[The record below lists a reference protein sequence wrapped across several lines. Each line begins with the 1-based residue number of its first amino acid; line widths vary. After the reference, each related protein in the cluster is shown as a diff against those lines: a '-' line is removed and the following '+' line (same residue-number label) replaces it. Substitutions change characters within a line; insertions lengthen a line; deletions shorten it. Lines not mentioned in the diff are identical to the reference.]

1 MKKFIKK
8 FTKKFK
14 LKKPKKINKKQKT
27 LLFWFSFAALS
38 LLFFRF
44 YEESKLERVK
54 DFSYPKFLAALEAE
68 HLEADSIVFNVTA
81 KEIKGRLNEKGK
93 EAYGGVDFL
102 IQGNVDDKGFEILRQ
117 KGITPSYA
125 NRDKTFW
132 PTVLLSWLP
141 IMLILG
147 VFIFFIRQIQ
157 LGSGKAFSF
166 GKSRARLV
174 LNRGKADFNDVAGI
188 HEAKE
193 ELREVV
199 EFLKNPKKFTK
210 LGGEIPKGVL
220 LVGPPG
226 TGKTLLARAVA
237 GEAKV
242 PFFTISGSDFVEV
255 FVGVGASR
263 VRDLFLQG
271 RKNAPCLIFID
282 EIDAVGRH
290 RGAGMGG
297 GHDEREQTL
306 NQLLVE
312 MDGFESK
319 EGVILIA
326 ATNRPDVLDS
336 ALLRP
341 GRFDR
346 KVIVQLPDL
355 KEREQILK
363 VHVKKTPLSVQVNLN
378 KIARG
383 TPGFS
388 GADLKNLINEA
399 SLMAA
404 LGNKLTVEMD
414 DLERA
419 RDKVMMGSERKS
431 LIMSAKDKKI
441 TAYHEAGHAIVG
453 KSLPLLDPIHKVTIV
468 PRGMAL
474 GVTQTLPKEDLLNM
488 SKQKAKNTLSF
499 LFGGRVAEEEIF
511 KDFTSGASND
521 IQKATDLAR
530 RMICEWGMSSKIG
543 PLFFS
548 KRGRPVFSRGSN
560 DSQDYSEESAKDVD
574 REVKSF
580 VQTAYK
586 KTQAIL
592 RDKLSQLHIMAEVLL
607 KFETIDSEEVDM
619 IMKGKKLPDISS
631 YRKEQSDKLNEERKK
646 NLRQEKTKKPDD
658 KKDSG
663 KKSDKPLSSS
673 PLPTPV

>member
-1 MKKFIKK
+1 MKIKLKRRKIKK
-8 FTKKFK
+8 QHKVF
-14 LKKPKKINKKQKT
+14 
-27 LLFWFSFAALS
+27 LFWSS
-38 LLFFRF
+38 LLVLGFLFFQF
-44 YEESKLERVK
+44 YEQARQDRVK
-54 DFSYPKFLAALEAE
+54 DFNYSKFILAVENNQVDPE
-68 HLEADSIVFNVTA
+68 SIVFNEKA
-81 KEIKGRLNEKGK
+81 KEIQGKLNKKGQKT
-93 EAYGGVDFL
+93 YGGTSF
-102 IQGNVDDKGFEILRQ
+102 IIEGNVGDKGFEILEKQ
-117 KGITPSYA
+117 GIRPNYK
-125 NRDKTFW
+125 NKDKDFW
-132 PTVLLSWLP
+132 APILLSWFP
-141 IMLILG
+141 LILLVG
-147 VFIFFIRQIQ
+147 VFIFIMRQIQ
-157 LGSGKAFSF
+157 SGTGRAFAF

-174 LNRGKADFNDVAGI
+174 LNKNKVTFKDVAGI
-188 HEAKE
+188 KEAKE
-193 ELREVV
+193 ELKEIV

-220 LVGPPG
+220 LVGSPG

-263 VRDLFLQG
+263 VRDLFNQG
-271 RKNAPCLIFID
+271 KKNAPCLIFID

-312 MDGFESK
+312 MDGFESQQ
-319 EGVILIA
+319 GIILIA
-326 ATNRPDVLDS
+326 ATNRPDVLDH

-346 KVIVQLPDL
+346 KVVVNLPDL
-355 KEREQILK
+355 KERELILK
-363 VHVKKTPLSVQVNLN
+363 VHINKIPLSSRVDLN

-404 LGNKLTVEMD
+404 FHNKLKVEMED
-414 DLERA
+414 MEKA

-431 LIMSAKDKKI
+431 FIMSEKDKKI

-474 GVTQTLPKEDLLNM
+474 GVTQTLPKEDLLNI

-530 RMICEWGMSSKIG
+530 RMICEWGMSAKIG
-543 PLFFS
+543 PLFFNKS
-548 KRGRPVFSRGSN
+548 SHPIFVGKSN
-560 DSQDYSEESAKDVD
+560 SFYEHSEESAKNVD
-574 REVKSF
+574 NEISDFIHK
-580 VQTAYK
+580 AYQK
-586 KTQAIL
+586 AQSIIKE
-592 RDKLSQLHIMAEVLL
+592 KLAQLHTMAEALL

-619 IMKGKKLPDISS
+619 IMKGKNISDLTN
-631 YRKEQSDKLNEERKK
+631 YRKNLFDKLDEERKASQK
-646 NLRQEKTKKPDD
+646 KEKQAKKTEE
-658 KKDSG
+658 KK
-663 KKSDKPLSSS
+663 KKSSGSMDGS
-673 PLPTPV
+673 PLPSPA

>member
-1 MKKFIKK
+1 MKK
-8 FTKKFK
+8 
-14 LKKPKKINKKQKT
+14 LSNKNKT
-27 LLFWFSFAALS
+27 FLFWLAFVLLALV
-38 LLFFRF
+38 FFQL
-44 YEESKLERVK
+44 YERAKKNMVK
-54 DFSYPKFLAALEAE
+54 DFNYPKFLQAVENNQVVK
-68 HLEADSIVFNVTA
+68 DSIVFNEIA
-81 KEIKGRLNEKGK
+81 KEIKGELNPAGQEVFKG
-93 EAYGGVDFL
+93 ETFL
-102 IQGNVDDKGFEILRQ
+102 IQGNVSDKGFEILEKQ
-117 KGITPSYA
+117 GITPSYA
-125 NRDKTFW
+125 NKDKTLWMTLF
-132 PTVLLSWLP
+132 LSWLP
-141 IMLILG
+141 LLLIFG

-157 LGSGKAFSF
+157 AGSGKAFSF

-174 LNRGKADFNDVAGI
+174 LDRGKVTFKDVAGI
-188 HEAKE
+188 EEAKD
-193 ELREVV
+193 ELKEIV
-199 EFLKNPKKFTK
+199 EFLKNPKKFGK

-220 LVGPPG
+220 LVGSPG
-226 TGKTLLARAVA
+226 TGKTLLAKAVA

-263 VRDLFLQG
+263 VRDLFVQG
-271 RKNAPCLIFID
+271 KKNAPCLIFID

-290 RGAGMGG
+290 RGAGLGG

-312 MDGFESK
+312 MDGFQSQ
-319 EGVILIA
+319 EGIILIA
-326 ATNRPDVLDS
+326 ATNRPDVLDP

-346 KVIVQLPDL
+346 KVMVNLPGV

-363 VHVKKTPLSVQVNLN
+363 VHIKKIPLSAQADLS

-404 LGNKLTVEMD
+404 FKNKLKVEME
-414 DLERA
+414 DLEKA

-431 LIMSAKDKKI
+431 FIMSEKDKKI

-474 GVTQTLPKEDLLNM
+474 GVTQTLPKEDMLNM
-488 SKQKAKNTLSF
+488 SKQKAKNFLSF

-530 RMICEWGMSSKIG
+530 RMICEWGMSSKVG
-543 PLFFS
+543 PLFFGKGS
-548 KRGRPVFSRGSN
+548 DPVFLGKSYH
-560 DSQDYSEESAKDVD
+560 DSHDYSEESAKNVD
-574 REVKSF
+574 SEIKYF
-580 VQTAYK
+580 IQKAYQK
-586 KTQAIL
+586 AQEIIKE
-592 RDKLSQLHIMAEVLL
+592 KMSQLHTMAEALL
-607 KFETIDSEEVDM
+607 RFETIDSEEIDL
-619 IMKGKKLPDISS
+619 IMRGKSLSDLTH
-631 YRKEQSDKLNEERKK
+631 YRKTMSEKLNKER
-646 NLRQEKTKKPDD
+646 QDSQD
-658 KKDSG
+658 KKQ
-663 KKSDKPLSSS
+663 KSEDDPVGGSALPS
-673 PLPTPV
+673 PV

>member
-1 MKKFIKK
+1 MKK
-8 FTKKFK
+8 
-14 LKKPKKINKKQKT
+14 LSNKNKT
-27 LLFWFSFAALS
+27 FLFWAGFVLLA
-38 LLFFRF
+38 LLFFKI
-44 YEESKLERVK
+44 YEKANTSLVK
-54 DFSYPKFLAALEAE
+54 DFNYPKFLQAVQNNQVKK
-68 HLEADSIVFNVTA
+68 DSIVFNEIA
-81 KEIKGRLNEKGK
+81 KEIKGELNSQGEKEFGGK
-93 EAYGGVDFL
+93 SFL
-102 IQGNVDDKGFEILRQ
+102 IQGNVSDKGFEILEKQ
-117 KGITPSYA
+117 GITPSYA
-125 NRDKTFW
+125 NKDKTLWMTIF
-132 PTVLLSWLP
+132 LSWLP
-141 IMLILG
+141 LLLIFG
-147 VFIFFIRQIQ
+147 VFIFFIKQIQ
-157 LGSGKAFSF
+157 AGSGKAFSF

-174 LNRGKADFNDVAGI
+174 LDRGKVTFKDVAGI
-188 HEAKE
+188 QEAKE
-193 ELREVV
+193 ELKEVV
-199 EFLKNPKKFTK
+199 EFLKNPKKFEK

-220 LVGPPG
+220 LVGSPG
-226 TGKTLLARAVA
+226 TGKTLLAKAVA

-271 RKNAPCLIFID
+271 KKNAPCLIFID

-290 RGAGMGG
+290 RGAGLGG

-312 MDGFESK
+312 MDGFQSQ
-319 EGVILIA
+319 EGIILIA
-326 ATNRPDVLDS
+326 ATNRPDVLDP

-346 KVIVQLPDL
+346 KVMVNLPGV
-355 KEREQILK
+355 KEREQILQ
-363 VHVKKTPLSVQVNLN
+363 VHVKKTPLSAQVNLN

-404 LGNKLTVEMD
+404 FKNKLKVEME

-431 LIMSAKDKKI
+431 FIMSDKDKKI

-474 GVTQTLPKEDLLNM
+474 GVTQTLPKEDMLNM
-488 SKQKAKNTLSF
+488 SKKKAKNFLSF

-530 RMICEWGMSSKIG
+530 RMICEWGMSAKVG
-543 PLFFS
+543 PLFFG
-548 KRGRPVFSRGSN
+548 RGNDPVFLGKSYH
-560 DSQDYSEESAKDVD
+560 DTPDYSEESAKHVD
-574 REVKSF
+574 SEIKYF
-580 VQTAYK
+580 IQKAYQK
-586 KTQAIL
+586 AQMIIKE
-592 RDKLSQLHIMAEVLL
+592 KMSHLHTMAEALL
-607 KFETIDSEEVDM
+607 KFETIDSEEIDM
-619 IMKGKKLPDISS
+619 IMHGKTLSDLMD
-631 YRKEQSDKLNEERKK
+631 YRKTMSDQIDKERRESK
-646 NLRQEKTKKPDD
+646 NNK
-658 KKDSG
+658 
-663 KKSDKPLSSS
+663 KKSKDDPVGGSALPS
-673 PLPTPV
+673 PV

>member
-1 MKKFIKK
+1 MKKLSNKNKTFLFWTSFVIMALV
-8 FTKKFK
+8 FFHFYE
-14 LKKPKKINKKQKT
+14 NKKKN
-27 LLFWFSFAALS
+27 L
-38 LLFFRF
+38 
-44 YEESKLERVK
+44 VK
-54 DFSYPKFLAALEAE
+54 DFNYPKFLQAVEKDQVE
-68 HLEADSIVFNVTA
+68 KDSIVFNEIA
-81 KEIKGRLNEKGK
+81 KEIKGELNSAGQREF
-93 EAYGGVDFL
+93 GGESFL
-102 IQGNVDDKGFEILRQ
+102 IQGNVSDKGFEILEKQ
-117 KGITPSYA
+117 GITPSYA
-125 NRDKTFW
+125 NKDKTLW
-132 PTVLLSWLP
+132 MTVFLSWLP
-141 IMLILG
+141 LLLIFG
-147 VFIFFIRQIQ
+147 IFIFFIKQIQ
-157 LGSGKAFSF
+157 AGSGKAFSF

-174 LNRGKADFNDVAGI
+174 LDRGKVTFKDVAGI

-193 ELREVV
+193 ELKEVV
-199 EFLKNPKKFTK
+199 EFLKNPKKFEK

-220 LVGPPG
+220 LVGSPG
-226 TGKTLLARAVA
+226 TGKTLLAKAVA

-271 RKNAPCLIFID
+271 KKNAPCLIFID

-290 RGAGMGG
+290 RGAGLGG

-312 MDGFESK
+312 MDGFQSQ
-319 EGVILIA
+319 EGIILIA
-326 ATNRPDVLDS
+326 ATNRPDVLDP

-346 KVIVQLPDL
+346 KVMVNLPGV

-363 VHVKKTPLSVQVNLN
+363 VHTRKTPLSTQADLN

-404 LGNKLTVEMD
+404 FKNKLKVEMD

-431 LIMSAKDKKI
+431 FIMSDQDKKI

-453 KSLPLLDPIHKVTIV
+453 KCLPLLDPIHKVTIV

-474 GVTQTLPKEDLLNM
+474 GVTQTLPKEDMLNM
-488 SKQKAKNTLSF
+488 SKQKARNFLSF

-530 RMICEWGMSSKIG
+530 RMICEWGMSSKVG
-543 PLFFS
+543 PLFFG
-548 KRGRPVFSRGSN
+548 RGNDPVFLGKSYHESH
-560 DSQDYSEESAKDVD
+560 DYSEESAKNVD
-574 REVKSF
+574 SEIKYF
-580 VQTAYK
+580 IQTAYEK
-586 KTQAIL
+586 AQLIIKE
-592 RDKLSQLHIMAEVLL
+592 KLSQLHTMAEALL
-607 KFETIDSEEVDM
+607 KFETIDSEEIDM
-619 IMKGKKLPDISS
+619 IMKGKTLSDLTN
-631 YRKEQSDKLNEERKK
+631 YRKGVKDRINKERKASQ
-646 NLRQEKTKKPDD
+646 NEK
-658 KKDSG
+658 
-663 KKSDKPLSSS
+663 KKSEEDPVGGGSALPS
-673 PLPTPV
+673 PV

>member
-1 MKKFIKK
+1 MPSMKQ
-8 FTKKFK
+8 
-14 LKKPKKINKKQKT
+14 PKINNHHKVF
-27 LLFWFSFAALS
+27 LFWVS
-38 LLFFRF
+38 LIVLGLIFFQF
-44 YEESKLERVK
+44 YEQSRKDKVK
-54 DFSYPKFLAALEAE
+54 DFSYPKFLQALEE
-68 HLEADSIVFNVTA
+68 GHIVKDSIIFNETA
-81 KEIKGRLNEKGK
+81 KEIKGDLNEKGK
-93 EAYGGVDFL
+93 EIYGGTEFL
-102 IQGNVDDKGFEILRQ
+102 IEGNVTDKGFEIVRS

-125 NRDKTFW
+125 NKDKNFW
-132 PTVLLSWLP
+132 TSIILSWLP
-141 IMLILG
+141 LLLLFGI
-147 VFIFFIRQIQ
+147 FIFFIRQLQ
-157 LGSGKAFSF
+157 VGSGKAFSF

-174 LNRGKADFNDVAGI
+174 LDRGKVTFKDVAGI
-188 HEAKE
+188 KEAKE
-193 ELREVV
+193 ELKEIV

-220 LVGPPG
+220 LVGSPG

-263 VRDLFLQG
+263 VRDLFNQG
-271 RKNAPCLIFID
+271 KKNSPCLIFID

-290 RGAGMGG
+290 RGAGLGG

-319 EGVILIA
+319 QGIILIA
-326 ATNRPDVLDS
+326 ATNRPDVLDP

-346 KVIVQLPDL
+346 KVMVNLPDL

-363 VHVKKTPLSVQVNLN
+363 VHTKKTPLSIQVDLN

-404 LGNKLTVEMD
+404 LHNKHKVEME

-431 LIMSAKDKKI
+431 FIMSDKDKKI

-530 RMICEWGMSSKIG
+530 KMICEWGMSSKIG

-548 KRGRPVFSRGSN
+548 RGSN
-560 DSQDYSEESAKDVD
+560 PVFVGKTYNESHEHSEESAKSVD
-574 REVKSF
+574 QEISAF
-580 VQTAYK
+580 IQNAYK
-586 KTQAIL
+586 KAQSII
-592 RDKLSQLHIMAEVLL
+592 KNKISQLHTMAEALL

-619 IMKGKKLPDISS
+619 IMNGKSLSDLTD
-631 YRKEQSDKLNEERKK
+631 YRKKMSDKLKEERQADKVKK
-646 NLRQEKTKKPDD
+646 KKESPD
-658 KKDSG
+658 SIG
-663 KKSDKPLSSS
+663 GSA
-673 PLPTPV
+673 LPNPV

>member
-1 MKKFIKK
+1 MKKLSNKNKTFL
-8 FTKKFK
+8 FWALFVV
-14 LKKPKKINKKQKT
+14 LALFFFQFYEQKKQK
-27 LLFWFSFAALS
+27 L
-38 LLFFRF
+38 
-44 YEESKLERVK
+44 VK
-54 DFSYPKFLAALEAE
+54 DFNYPKFLQAVENNQVKK
-68 HLEADSIVFNVTA
+68 DSIVFNEIA
-81 KEIKGRLNEKGK
+81 KEIKGEFNPEGEKEFGGK
-93 EAYGGVDFL
+93 SFL
-102 IQGNVDDKGFEILRQ
+102 IQGNVSDKGFEILEKQ
-117 KGITPSYA
+117 GITPSYA
-125 NRDKTFW
+125 NKDKTLW
-132 PTVLLSWLP
+132 MTVFLSWLP
-141 IMLILG
+141 LLLIFG
-147 VFIFFIRQIQ
+147 IFIFFIKQIQ
-157 LGSGKAFSF
+157 AGSGKAFSF

-174 LNRGKADFNDVAGI
+174 LDRGKVTFKDVAGI
-188 HEAKE
+188 QEAKE
-193 ELREVV
+193 ELKEVV
-199 EFLKNPKKFTK
+199 EFLKNPKKFEK

-220 LVGPPG
+220 LVGSPG
-226 TGKTLLARAVA
+226 TGKTLLAKAVA

-271 RKNAPCLIFID
+271 KKNAPCLIFID

-290 RGAGMGG
+290 RGAGLGG

-312 MDGFESK
+312 MDGFQSQ
-319 EGVILIA
+319 EGIILIA
-326 ATNRPDVLDS
+326 ATNRPDVLDP

-346 KVIVQLPDL
+346 KVMVNLPGV

-363 VHVKKTPLSVQVNLN
+363 VHTKKTPLSAEVDLS

-399 SLMAA
+399 SLMGAFK
-404 LGNKLTVEMD
+404 NKLKVEME

-431 LIMSAKDKKI
+431 FIMSDKDKKI

-474 GVTQTLPKEDLLNM
+474 GVTQTLPKEDMLNM
-488 SKQKAKNTLSF
+488 SKKKAKNFLSF
-499 LFGGRVAEEEIF
+499 LFGGRVAEEIIF

-530 RMICEWGMSSKIG
+530 RMICEWGMSSKVG
-543 PLFFS
+543 PLFFG
-548 KRGRPVFSRGSN
+548 RGSDPVFIGKTYNNTS
-560 DSQDYSEESAKDVD
+560 DYSEESAKHVD
-574 REVKSF
+574 SEIKYF
-580 VQTAYK
+580 IQKAYEK
-586 KTQAIL
+586 AQLIL
-592 RDKLSQLHIMAEVLL
+592 KEKISYLHTMAEALL
-607 KFETIDSEEVDM
+607 KFETIDSEEIDM
-619 IMKGKKLPDISS
+619 IMKGKTLADLMN
-631 YRKEQSDKLNEERKK
+631 YRKNIGDKINKEREESK
-646 NLRQEKTKKPDD
+646 NNN
-658 KKDSG
+658 
-663 KKSDKPLSSS
+663 KKSENDPVGGSALPS
-673 PLPTPV
+673 PV

>member
-1 MKKFIKK
+1 MKQPKIKNHHK
-8 FTKKFK
+8 VF
-14 LKKPKKINKKQKT
+14 
-27 LLFWFSFAALS
+27 LFWMSFIVLS
-38 LLFFRF
+38 LIFFQF
-44 YEESKLERVK
+44 YEQSRKDKVK
-54 DFSYPKFLAALEAE
+54 DFSYPKFLQAVENDQVAK
-68 HLEADSIVFNVTA
+68 DSIVFNVTA
-81 KEIKGRLNEKGK
+81 KEIKGQLNEKGK
-93 EAYGGVDFL
+93 PVYGGTEFL
-102 IQGNVDDKGFEILRQ
+102 IEGNVDDKGFEILRT

-125 NRDKTFW
+125 NKDKHFW
-132 PTVLLSWLP
+132 TSALLSWLP
-141 IMLILG
+141 MLLLFGIF
-147 VFIFFIRQIQ
+147 VFFIRQIQ
-157 LGSGKAFSF
+157 AGSGKAFSF

-174 LNRGKADFNDVAGI
+174 LDKGKITFKDVAGI
-188 HEAKE
+188 QEAKE
-193 ELREVV
+193 ELKEIV

-220 LVGPPG
+220 LIGSPG

-263 VRDLFLQG
+263 VRDLFNQG
-271 RKNAPCLIFID
+271 KKNSPCLIFID

-290 RGAGMGG
+290 RGAGLGG

-319 EGVILIA
+319 QGVILIA
-326 ATNRPDVLDS
+326 ATNRPDVLDP

-346 KVIVQLPDL
+346 KVMVSLPDI
-355 KEREQILK
+355 KERGLILK
-363 VHVKKTPLSVQVNLN
+363 VHTRNTPLSAQANLN

-388 GADLKNLINEA
+388 GADLKNLVNEA

-404 LGNKLTVEMD
+404 LSNKLQVEME

-431 LIMSAKDKKI
+431 FVMSDKDKKI

-474 GVTQTLPKEDLLNM
+474 GVTQTLPKEDLLNI

-530 RMICEWGMSSKIG
+530 RMICEWGMSSKVG
-543 PLFFS
+543 PLFFGKGS
-548 KRGRPVFSRGSN
+548 HPVFVGKSYN
-560 DSQDYSEESAKDVD
+560 EPNEYSEESAKKVD
-574 REVKSF
+574 NEISLF
-580 VQTAYK
+580 IQSAYK
-586 KTQAIL
+586 KAQSIVKE
-592 RDKLSQLHIMAEVLL
+592 KLAQLHTMAEALL

-619 IMKGKKLPDISS
+619 IMKGKGLSELS
-631 YRKEQSDKLNEERKK
+631 HYRKKMSEKLKEERQASKEKQKRKK
-646 NLRQEKTKKPDD
+646 KT
-658 KKDSG
+658 
-663 KKSDKPLSSS
+663 SSS
-673 PLPTPV
+673 IGGSALPNPV

>member
-1 MKKFIKK
+1 MKKISNQ
-8 FTKKFK
+8 
-14 LKKPKKINKKQKT
+14 LSGRQKT
-27 LLFWFSFAALS
+27 FLFWTIFVLLALV
-38 LLFFRF
+38 FFQI
-44 YEESKLERVK
+44 YEKTKQNLVK
-54 DFSYPKFLAALEAE
+54 DFNYPKFLKAVEKDQVLK
-68 HLEADSIVFNVTA
+68 DSIVFNEIA
-81 KEIKGRLNEKGK
+81 KEIKGELNESGQREFGGK
-93 EAYGGVDFL
+93 SFL
-102 IQGNVDDKGFEILRQ
+102 IQGNVSDKGFEILEKQ
-117 KGITPSYA
+117 GITPSYA
-125 NRDKTFW
+125 NKDKTLW
-132 PTVLLSWLP
+132 MTVFLSWLP
-141 IMLILG
+141 LLLIFG
-147 VFIFFIRQIQ
+147 IFIFFIKQIQ
-157 LGSGKAFSF
+157 AGSGKAFSF

-174 LNRGKADFNDVAGI
+174 LDRGKVTFKDVAGI
-188 HEAKE
+188 QEAKD
-193 ELREVV
+193 ELKEVV
-199 EFLKNPKKFTK
+199 EFLKNPKRFSK

-220 LVGPPG
+220 LVGSPG
-226 TGKTLLARAVA
+226 TGKTLLAKAVA

-271 RKNAPCLIFID
+271 KKNAPCLIFID

-290 RGAGMGG
+290 RGAGLGG

-312 MDGFESK
+312 MDGFQSQ
-319 EGVILIA
+319 EGIILIA
-326 ATNRPDVLDS
+326 ATNRPDVLDP

-346 KVIVQLPDL
+346 KVMVNLPGS

-363 VHVKKTPLSVQVNLN
+363 VHTKKTPLSVQADLS

-404 LGNKLTVEMD
+404 FKNKTKVEME
-414 DLERA
+414 DLEKA
-419 RDKVMMGSERKS
+419 RDKVMMGAERKS
-431 LIMSAKDKKI
+431 FIMTDQDKKI

-474 GVTQTLPKEDLLNM
+474 GVTQTLPKEDMLNM
-488 SKQKAKNTLSF
+488 SKQKARNFLSF

-543 PLFFS
+543 PLFFG
-548 KRGRPVFSRGSN
+548 KGNHPVFLGKSYHESHE
-560 DSQDYSEESAKDVD
+560 YSEESAKNVD
-574 REVKSF
+574 SEVKYF
-580 VQTAYK
+580 IQKAYEKAQTIIK
-586 KTQAIL
+586 EKT
-592 RDKLSQLHIMAEVLL
+592 SQLHIMAEALL
-607 KFETIDSEEVDM
+607 KFETIDSEEIDM
-619 IMKGKKLPDISS
+619 VMKGKNLSDLTS
-631 YRKEQSDKLNEERKK
+631 YRKSMKEKLLQERKDSENNK
-646 NLRQEKTKKPDD
+646 QKSVDD
-658 KKDSG
+658 PVGGSAL
-663 KKSDKPLSSS
+663 PS
-673 PLPTPV
+673 PV